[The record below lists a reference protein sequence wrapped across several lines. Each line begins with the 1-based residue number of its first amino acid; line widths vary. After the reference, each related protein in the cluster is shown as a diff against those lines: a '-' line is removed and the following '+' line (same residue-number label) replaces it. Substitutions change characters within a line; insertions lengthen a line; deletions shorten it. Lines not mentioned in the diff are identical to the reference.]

1 MKNWVPVI
9 RKHAPYRIEPAISK
23 AQNVVH
29 VWASTF
35 QKSLGTILEE
45 LLDLHFK
52 GASLHKTDSLTV
64 LITYSFAV
72 CVNILQYHTV
82 LQYYCPLTPPR
93 PFRSYKMKTQP
104 HTHRF

>member
-35 QKSLGTILEE
+35 QKSLGTI
-45 LLDLHFK
+45 FRRVV
-52 GASLHKTDSLTV
+52 GS
-64 LITYSFAV
+64 
-72 CVNILQYHTV
+72 
-82 LQYYCPLTPPR
+82 
-93 PFRSYKMKTQP
+93 PF
-104 HTHRF
+104 